1 MLYINIK
8 YVCVC
13 MFEMKLLPTP
23 TQQENLVLTD
33 SQPWFLLVVQI
44 PYDSFEFTK
53 STCFF
58 VRTNLT
64 SHWISIS
71 TLQALSKCHHPSWI
85 GQSFSNPTASWISAR
100 TSPTIRATACLQS
113 SSASCDANLAKSL
126 EKAEVLQKSSSWN
139 VRVLYLLG
147 TSNTHTSSQIVSQ
160 NSNGVFQLNIP

>member
-1 MLYINIK
+1 M
-8 YVCVC
+8 CVC
-13 MFEMKLLPTP
+13 LKWNCCHFHPTREFGP
-23 TQQENLVLTD
+23 HRLTAMI
-33 SQPWFLLVVQI
+33 STSGSNPLWFIWVYKNQHV
-44 PYDSFEFTK
+44 
-53 STCFF
+53 FF

-160 NSNGVFQLNIP
+160 NSNGVYCFN